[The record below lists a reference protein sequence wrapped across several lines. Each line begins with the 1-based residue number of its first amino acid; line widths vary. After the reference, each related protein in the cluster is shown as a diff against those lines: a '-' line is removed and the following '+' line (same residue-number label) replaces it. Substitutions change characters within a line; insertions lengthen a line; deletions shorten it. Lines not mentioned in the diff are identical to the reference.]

1 MRIFRLKHAPPDL
14 KARPG
19 KFLQRPMQMLTIHPL
34 SFPISPLLLLQLSLL
49 LISMLLTSPCLSPL
63 LLLLFSLTYNHP
75 IIVNANV
82 TSYSN
87 QINIDS
93 SHIVNWDKVTEDDS
107 INYCDYV
114 RNHLPD
120 IPEELVSCCNPNC
133 STQYH

>member
-1 MRIFRLKHAPPDL
+1 MDNFSDH
-14 KARPG
+14 
-19 KFLQRPMQMLTIHPL
+19 
-34 SFPISPLLLLQLSLL
+34 LLLS
-49 LISMLLTSPCLSPL
+49 
-63 LLLLFSLTYNHP
+63 FSLTYNHL
-75 IIVNANV
+75 IVVNANA

-114 RNHLPD
+114 INHLSD

-133 STQYH
+133 THTTDLNAVCLQLLSCLEEGAIQCLATIQCRHPAVPGWNIHVHSESL